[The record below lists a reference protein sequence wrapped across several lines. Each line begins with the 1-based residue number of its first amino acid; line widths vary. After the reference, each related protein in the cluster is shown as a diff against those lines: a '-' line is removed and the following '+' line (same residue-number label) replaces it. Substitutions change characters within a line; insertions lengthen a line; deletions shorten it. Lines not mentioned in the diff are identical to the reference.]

1 MKKETKIAIIIFLIL
16 LFFITFILIVLNKRN
31 YELNLPKQEKLKSI
45 TIETQANQKEI
56 IDAQEIQDI
65 IYILNNS
72 GKGRSTKQESIN
84 DFPVNTENIITVK
97 FNFEEEGTSTI
108 FVYIRNNNYY
118 IEQPYNG
125 IYKIS
130 GDEYNSIEK
139 YIR

>member
-1 MKKETKIAIIIFLIL
+1 MKKETKIAIIILLIFL
-16 LFFITFILIVLNKRN
+16 FTITFILIILNKRT

-56 IDAQEIQDI
+56 TDTQEIQDI

-72 GKGRSTKQESIN
+72 GKGRNTKQESIN
-84 DFPVNTENIITVK
+84 DFPVNTEEIITVK
-97 FNFEEEGTSTI
+97 FNFEEEGTSII
-108 FVYIRNNNYY
+108 FVYIRNDNYY

>member
-1 MKKETKIAIIIFLIL
+1 MKKETKITIIILLIFL
-16 LFFITFILIVLNKRN
+16 FTITFILIILNKRT

-56 IDAQEIQDI
+56 IDTQEIRDI

-72 GKGRSTKQESIN
+72 GKGRNTRQESIN
-84 DFPVNTENIITVK
+84 DFPVNTEKIIAVK
-97 FNFEEEGTSTI
+97 FNFEEEGTSII
-108 FVYIRNNNYY
+108 FVYIRNDNYY

>member
-16 LFFITFILIVLNKRN
+16 LFIITFILIILNKKN
-31 YELNLPKQEKLKSI
+31 YELNLPEQEKLKSI
-45 TIETQANQKEI
+45 TIEIQANQKEI
-56 IDAQEIQDI
+56 IDTQEIQDI

-72 GKGRSTKQESIN
+72 GKGRNTKQESIN

>member
-1 MKKETKIAIIIFLIL
+1 MKKEKKMAIIILLIFLFI
-16 LFFITFILIVLNKRN
+16 ITFILIILNKRN
-31 YELNLPKQEKLKSI
+31 YEMNLPEQEKLKSI

-56 IDAQEIQDI
+56 TDAQEIQDI

-72 GKGRSTKQESIN
+72 GKGRNTKQESIN

-97 FNFEEEGTSTI
+97 FNFEEEGTSII
-108 FVYIRNNNYY
+108 FVYIRNDNYY

>member
-1 MKKETKIAIIIFLIL
+1 MKKETKITIIIFLIL
-16 LFFITFILIVLNKRN
+16 LFFITFISIVSNKKN
-31 YELNLPKQEKLKSI
+31 YELNLPEQGKLKSI
-45 TIETQANQKEI
+45 NIETQTNQKEI
-56 IDAQEIQDI
+56 ADDKEIQDI
-65 IYILNNS
+65 IYILTNS
-72 GKGRSTKQESIN
+72 GKGRNTKQESIN
-84 DFPVNTENIITVK
+84 DFPVNTENIITIK
-97 FNFEEEGTSTI
+97 FNFEEMGTSII

>member
-1 MKKETKIAIIIFLIL
+1 MKKETEIAIIILLIFLFI
-16 LFFITFILIVLNKRN
+16 ITFILIILNKKN
-31 YELNLPKQEKLKSI
+31 YELNLPEQEKLKSI
-45 TIETQANQKEI
+45 TIEIQANQKEI
-56 IDAQEIQDI
+56 MDTQEIQDI
-65 IYILNNS
+65 IYVLNNS
-72 GKGRSTKQESIN
+72 GKGRNTKQESIN

-108 FVYIRNNNYY
+108 FVYIRNDNYY

>member
-1 MKKETKIAIIIFLIL
+1 MKKGTKIAIIIFLIL
-16 LFFITFILIVLNKRN
+16 LFFITFILIVSNKRN

-56 IDAQEIQDI
+56 IDTQEIQDI

-72 GKGRSTKQESIN
+72 GKGRNTKQESIN
-84 DFPVNTENIITVK
+84 DFPVNTEKIITVK
-97 FNFEEEGTSTI
+97 FNFEEEGTSII
-108 FVYIRNNNYY
+108 FVYIRNDNYY